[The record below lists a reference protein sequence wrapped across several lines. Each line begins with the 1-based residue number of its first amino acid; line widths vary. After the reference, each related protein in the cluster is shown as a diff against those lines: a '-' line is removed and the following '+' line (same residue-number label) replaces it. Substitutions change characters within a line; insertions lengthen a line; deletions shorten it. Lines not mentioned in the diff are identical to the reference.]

1 MKKNSCIFILKT
13 YGWFSIQKKKK
24 DTVLI
29 STNRKKSHKIISIDV
44 KIN

>member
-13 YGWFSIQKKKK
+13 YGWFSIQKENN
-24 DTVLI
+24 TVLI